1 MKDVLVRCFF
11 SCKQKISINVSTP
24 PPWKNPAMIRPEEIP
39 DHRLTATPKQLLGVP
54 NTVSDL
60 DEFKKAYRR
69 RQKIYHDDKHPNVA
83 RFVKDQ
89 LKRESQAINRAYAD
103 VKEK

>member
-1 MKDVLVRCFF
+1 
-11 SCKQKISINVSTP
+11 
-24 PPWKNPAMIRPEEIP
+24 MIRPEEIP